1 MKYKVAA
8 EVGGAQEIAAFEL
21 YEKVK
26 IQEKGEEKYRLY
38 AQSAKEDPVFK
49 FLNWPL
55 FNLNYSF

>member
-26 IQEKGEEKYRLY
+26 IQEKGVEKYRLF
-38 AQSAKEDPVFK
+38 AQSAKEDPVLR
-49 FLNWPL
+49 FLN
-55 FNLNYSF
+55 

>member
-26 IQEKGEEKYRLY
+26 IQEKGVEKYRLF
-38 AQSAKEDPVFK
+38 AQSAKEDPVLR

-55 FNLNYSF
+55 FNLNYNF